1 MKLIQN
7 EPVSKRNTRELDE
20 NSKKCQLNW
29 ILEPISCFHL
39 PLLILA
45 KNTDSQPLDIK
56 CLCSTLVE
64 SGKMLGFPQKNVK
77 KRFKFVY
84 QSRFCLDEL
93 LPCGCMKKLLNLV
106 CRRLI

>member
-7 EPVSKRNTRELDE
+7 EPVSIRNTREIDE
-20 NSKKCQLNW
+20 NSKKCQFNW
-29 ILEPISCFHL
+29 ILEPIGCFHL

-56 CLCSTLVE
+56 CLCSTLAE

-77 KRFKFVY
+77 K
-84 QSRFCLDEL
+84 D
-93 LPCGCMKKLLNLV
+93 LNLFIRV
-106 CRRLI
+106 DFAWTNYYRVAV